1 MASIIDQV
9 RQGIIKALSTSGTDP
24 QYNKLLYTWLGT
36 SVIMQDDNDET
47 YIREGYQRNATIYSI
62 INLITKAATTVPFQI
77 YQIKSE
83 SKMKQYKSMTSG
95 HLDGSAI
102 YRANLLKKSA
112 FELVTDTDLESVL
125 KRPNPEQSF
134 SSWLQEIIA
143 FGKLTGNRYIYGIAP
158 ETGPNQGKF
167 QQLYVMPSQ
176 LVEIVSGGLMDP
188 IQAYKI
194 IYNSEY
200 YIDPANMC
208 HIKDFNPDYNSAGSN
223 LYGQSPLR
231 AGLRVMMSNNEA
243 VTTGLKYLQNQTSR
257 GMLVSKDG
265 NINETQAQALKDK
278 FRKTYQGANNA
289 GDIIITPKDLSWVNF
304 GLSASDLSLIEQY
317 NGTVKDLCNI
327 YNIPVSL
334 MNNTDASTY
343 NNVKEAK
350 KALYQNAVIPE
361 LIKIRDELNRW
372 LVPQYGS
379 DLYFDFDFTA
389 ISELQ
394 EEVDKLVAQLAQAW
408 WVTPNEKREAMNYGK
423 DEMNPFMDDYYIP
436 SNLMPQN
443 VTIDVLE
450 NPKSLDIDYSFKAM
464 KDEMFDD
471 YPQAASDNA
480 QKMIDW
486 KAKYPDEIR
495 GGTQV
500 GWTRAHQLAD
510 GDAISRDVVSRMAQ
524 FNRHRENAK
533 VADEYKDTPW
543 KDAGYVAWN
552 LWGGTEGVDWAIAKM
567 KKLNAVTES

>member
-9 RQGIIKALSTSGTDP
+9 KAGIIKALSTSGTDP

-77 YQIKSE
+77 YQIKSD

-102 YRANLLKKSA
+102 YRANLLRKSA
-112 FELVTDTDLESVL
+112 MELVSDSELEQVL

-134 SSWLQEIIA
+134 STWLQEVIA
-143 FGKLTGNRYIYGIAP
+143 FGKLTGNRYIYGISP

-167 QQLYVMPSQ
+167 KQLYVMPSQ

-188 IQAYKI
+188 VQAYKI

-200 YIDPANMC
+200 YIAPENMC

-265 NINETQAQALKDK
+265 TINETQAQALKDK
-278 FRKTYQGANNA
+278 FRKTYQGAQNA

-304 GLSASDLSLIEQY
+304 GLTASDLSLIEQY

-327 YNIPVSL
+327 YNIPVQL
-334 MNNTDASTY
+334 LNNTDASTY
-343 NNVKEAK
+343 NNQKEAK

-372 LVPQYGS
+372 LVPQYGA

-394 EEVDKLVAQLAQAW
+394 EEVDKLVTQMAAAW
-408 WVTPNEKREAMNYGK
+408 WITPNEKREAMNYGK
-423 DEMNPFMDDYYIP
+423 DDQNPFMDDYYIP

-443 VTIDVLE
+443 VTIDALE
-450 NPKSLDIDYSFKAM
+450 APKALDIDYLFKASSN
-464 KDEMFDD
+464 EMYDD
-471 YPQAASDNA
+471 YPKKASDNA
-480 QKMIDW
+480 QKMLDW
-486 KAKYPDEIR
+486 KEKYPDEIR
-495 GGTQV
+495 GGTEV
-500 GWTRAHQLAD
+500 GWTRARQLAD
-510 GDAISRDVVSRMAQ
+510 RDAISRDIVSRMAQ

-567 KKLNAVTES
+567 KEINAVT

>member
-9 RQGIIKALSTSGTDP
+9 KAGIIKALSTSGTDP

-77 YQIKSE
+77 YQIKSD

-102 YRANLLKKSA
+102 YRANLLRKSA
-112 FELVTDTDLESVL
+112 MELVSDSELEQVL

-134 SSWLQEIIA
+134 STWLQEVIA
-143 FGKLTGNRYIYGIAP
+143 FGKLTGNRYIYGISP

-167 QQLYVMPSQ
+167 KQLYVMPSQ

-188 IQAYKI
+188 VQAYKI

-200 YIDPANMC
+200 YIAPENMC

-265 NINETQAQALKDK
+265 TINETQAQALKDK
-278 FRKTYQGANNA
+278 FRKTYQGAGNA

-304 GLSASDLSLIEQY
+304 GLTASDLSLIEQY

-327 YNIPVSL
+327 YNIPVQL
-334 MNNTDASTY
+334 LNNTDASTY
-343 NNVKEAK
+343 NNQKEAK

-372 LVPQYGS
+372 LVPQYGD

-394 EEVDKLVAQLAQAW
+394 EEVDKLVTQMAAAW
-408 WVTPNEKREAMNYGK
+408 WITPNEKREAMNYGK
-423 DEMNPFMDDYYIP
+423 DDQNPFMDDYYIP

-443 VTIDVLE
+443 VTIDALE
-450 NPKSLDIDYSFKAM
+450 APKALDIDYSFKSASN
-464 KDEMFDD
+464 EMYDD
-471 YPQAASDNA
+471 YPKKASDNA
-480 QKMIDW
+480 QKMLDW
-486 KAKYPDEIR
+486 KEKYPDEIR
-495 GGTQV
+495 GGTEI
-500 GWTRAHQLAD
+500 GWTRARQLAD
-510 GDAISRDVVSRMAQ
+510 RDAISRDIVSRMAQ

-567 KKLNAVTES
+567 KEINAVT

>member
-9 RQGIIKALSTSGTDP
+9 KAGIIKALSTSGTDP

-77 YQIKSE
+77 YQVKSD

-112 FELVTDTDLESVL
+112 FELVTDSELEAVL

-143 FGKLTGNRYIYGIAP
+143 FGKLTGNRYIYGISP

-200 YIDPANMC
+200 FIDPANMC

-304 GLSASDLSLIEQY
+304 GLTASDLSLIEQY
-317 NGTVKDLCNI
+317 NGTIKDLCNI

-334 MNNTDASTY
+334 LNNTDASTY

-372 LVPQYGS
+372 LVPQYGA
-379 DLYFDFDFTA
+379 DLYFDFDSVSYTH
-389 ISELQ
+389 LT
-394 EEVDKLVAQLAQAW
+394 LP
-408 WVTPNEKREAMNYGK
+408 TKR
-423 DEMNPFMDDYYIP
+423 I
-436 SNLMPQN
+436 
-443 VTIDVLE
+443 V
-450 NPKSLDIDYSFKAM
+450 
-464 KDEMFDD
+464 
-471 YPQAASDNA
+471 
-480 QKMIDW
+480 
-486 KAKYPDEIR
+486 
-495 GGTQV
+495 
-500 GWTRAHQLAD
+500 
-510 GDAISRDVVSRMAQ
+510 
-524 FNRHRENAK
+524 
-533 VADEYKDTPW
+533 
-543 KDAGYVAWN
+543 
-552 LWGGTEGVDWAIAKM
+552 
-567 KKLNAVTES
+567 

>member
-9 RQGIIKALSTSGTDP
+9 KAGIIKALSTSGTDP

-77 YQIKSE
+77 YQIKSD

-102 YRANLLKKSA
+102 YRANLLRKSA
-112 FELVTDTDLESVL
+112 MELVSDSELEQVL

-134 SSWLQEIIA
+134 STWLQEVIA
-143 FGKLTGNRYIYGIAP
+143 FGKLTGNRYIYGISP

-167 QQLYVMPSQ
+167 KQLYVMPSQ

-200 YIDPANMC
+200 YIAPENMC

-265 NINETQAQALKDK
+265 TINETQAQALKDK
-278 FRKTYQGANNA
+278 FRKTYQGAGNA

-304 GLSASDLSLIEQY
+304 GLTASDLSLIEQY

-327 YNIPVSL
+327 YNIPVQL
-334 MNNTDASTY
+334 LNNTDASTY
-343 NNVKEAK
+343 NNQKEAK

-372 LVPQYGS
+372 LVPQYGD

-394 EEVDKLVAQLAQAW
+394 EEVDKLVTQMAAAW
-408 WVTPNEKREAMNYGK
+408 WITPNEKREAMNYGK
-423 DEMNPFMDDYYIP
+423 DDQNPFMDDYYIP

-443 VTIDVLE
+443 VTIDALE
-450 NPKSLDIDYSFKAM
+450 APKSLDIDYSFKALSN
-464 KDEMFDD
+464 EMYDD
-471 YPQAASDNA
+471 YPKKASDNA
-480 QKMIDW
+480 QKMLDW
-486 KAKYPDEIR
+486 KEKYPDEIR
-495 GGTQV
+495 GGTEI
-500 GWTRAHQLAD
+500 GWTRARQLAD
-510 GDAISRDVVSRMAQ
+510 RDAISRDIVSRMAQ

-567 KKLNAVTES
+567 KEINAVT

>member
-9 RQGIIKALSTSGTDP
+9 KAGIIKALSTSGTDP

-77 YQIKSE
+77 YQIKSD

-102 YRANLLKKSA
+102 YRANLLRKSA
-112 FELVTDTDLESVL
+112 MELVSDSELEQVL

-134 SSWLQEIIA
+134 STWLQEVIA
-143 FGKLTGNRYIYGIAP
+143 FGKLTGNRYIYGISP

-188 IQAYKI
+188 VQAYKI

-200 YIDPANMC
+200 YIAPENMC

-265 NINETQAQALKDK
+265 TINETQAQALKDK
-278 FRKTYQGANNA
+278 FRKTYQGAGNA

-304 GLSASDLSLIEQY
+304 GLTASDLSLIEQY

-327 YNIPVSL
+327 YNIPVQL
-334 MNNTDASTY
+334 LNNTDASTY
-343 NNVKEAK
+343 NNQKEAK

-372 LVPQYGS
+372 LVPQYGA

-394 EEVDKLVAQLAQAW
+394 EEVDKLVTQMAAAW
-408 WVTPNEKREAMNYGK
+408 WITPNEKREAMNYGK
-423 DEMNPFMDDYYIP
+423 DDQNPFMDDYYIP

-443 VTIDVLE
+443 VTIDALE
-450 NPKSLDIDYSFKAM
+450 APKALDIDYSFKAASN
-464 KDEMFDD
+464 EMYDD
-471 YPQAASDNA
+471 YPQKASDNA
-480 QKMIDW
+480 QKMLDW
-486 KAKYPDEIR
+486 KEKYPDEIR
-495 GGTQV
+495 GGTEI
-500 GWTRAHQLAD
+500 GWTRARQLAD
-510 GDAISRDVVSRMAQ
+510 RDAISRDIVSRMAQ

-567 KKLNAVTES
+567 KEINAVT

>member
-9 RQGIIKALSTSGTDP
+9 KAGIIKALSTNGTDP

-77 YQIKSE
+77 YQVKSE

-112 FELVTDTDLESVL
+112 FELVTDTDLEAVL

-134 SSWLQEIIA
+134 SSWLQELIA
-143 FGKLTGNRYIYGIAP
+143 FGKLTGNRYIYGISP

-167 QQLYVMPSQ
+167 KQLYVMPSQ
-176 LVEIVSGGLMDP
+176 LIEIVSGGLMDP

-194 IYNSEY
+194 MYNGEY
-200 YIDPANMC
+200 LIAPENMC
-208 HIKDFNPDYNSAGSN
+208 HIKDFNPDYNSTGSN

-265 NINETQAQALKDK
+265 TLNETQAQALKDK
-278 FRKTYQGANNA
+278 FRKTYQGSNNA
-289 GDIIITPKDLSWVNF
+289 GDIVITPKDLSWVNF
-304 GLSASDLSLIEQY
+304 GLTASDLSLIEQY

-334 MNNTDASTY
+334 LNNTEASTF

-372 LVPQYGS
+372 LVPQYGA

-389 ISELQ
+389 ISEMQ
-394 EEVDKLVAQLAQAW
+394 EEVDKLVSQLTAAW
-408 WVTPNEKREAMNYGK
+408 WVTPNEKREAMSYGK
-423 DEMNPFMDDYYIP
+423 DEENAFMNDYFIP

-443 VTIDVLE
+443 ITMDQLE
-450 NPKSLDIDYSFKAM
+450 NPKSLDVDYGF
-464 KDEMFDD
+464 E
-471 YPQAASDNA
+471 
-480 QKMIDW
+480 
-486 KAKYPDEIR
+486 AK
-495 GGTQV
+495 
-500 GWTRAHQLAD
+500 
-510 GDAISRDVVSRMAQ
+510 
-524 FNRHRENAK
+524 
-533 VADEYKDTPW
+533 
-543 KDAGYVAWN
+543 
-552 LWGGTEGVDWAIAKM
+552 
-567 KKLNAVTES
+567 

>member
-77 YQIKSE
+77 YQVKSD

-112 FELVTDTDLESVL
+112 FELVTDSDLEQVL

-134 SSWLQEIIA
+134 SSWLQEVIA
-143 FGKLTGNRYIYGIAP
+143 FGKLTGNRYIYGISP

-176 LVEIVSGGLMDP
+176 LVEIISGGLMDP

-194 IYNSEY
+194 MYNSEY

-334 MNNTDASTY
+334 LNNTEASTY

-423 DEMNPFMDDYYIP
+423 DEINPFMDDYYIP

-450 NPKSLDIDYSFKAM
+450 NPKSLEIDYSFKAM

-533 VADEYKDTPW
+533 VADEYKETPW

>member
-9 RQGIIKALSTSGTDP
+9 KAGIIKALSTSGTDP

-77 YQIKSE
+77 YQVKSD

-102 YRANLLKKSA
+102 YRANLLRKSA
-112 FELVTDTDLESVL
+112 MELVTDSELEQVL

-134 SSWLQEIIA
+134 STWLQEVIA
-143 FGKLTGNRYIYGIAP
+143 FGKLTGNRYIYGISP

-167 QQLYVMPSQ
+167 KQLYVMPSQ

-188 IQAYKI
+188 VQAYKI

-200 YIDPANMC
+200 FIAPENMC

-265 NINETQAQALKDK
+265 TINETQAQALKDK
-278 FRKTYQGANNA
+278 FRKTYQGAGNA

-304 GLSASDLSLIEQY
+304 GLTASDLSLIEQY

-327 YNIPVSL
+327 YNIPVQL
-334 MNNTDASTY
+334 LNNTDASTY
-343 NNVKEAK
+343 NNQKEAK

-372 LVPQYGS
+372 LVPQYGA

-394 EEVDKLVAQLAQAW
+394 EEVDKLVTQMAAAW
-408 WVTPNEKREAMNYGK
+408 WITPNEKREAMNYGK
-423 DEMNPFMDDYYIP
+423 DDQNPFMDDYYIP

-443 VTIDVLE
+443 VTIDALE
-450 NPKSLDIDYSFKAM
+450 APKALDIDYSFKAASN
-464 KDEMFDD
+464 EMYDD
-471 YPQAASDNA
+471 YPKKASDNA
-480 QKMIDW
+480 QKMLDW
-486 KAKYPDEIR
+486 KEKYPDEIR
-495 GGTQV
+495 GGTEV
-500 GWTRAHQLAD
+500 GWTRARQLAD
-510 GDAISRDVVSRMAQ
+510 RDAISRDIVSRMAQ

-552 LWGGTEGVDWAIAKM
+552 LWGGTQGVDWAIAKM
-567 KKLNAVTES
+567 KEINAVT